1 MRGLVRLL
9 HQVVHSTTITE
20 ARVRWDSRNRA
31 NPILRTAK
39 VYPARIRP
47 ASAPA
52 FRNGRKRSRRC
63 FRPVA
68 RFAAKER
75 VENKGVLQ
83 CSWHSACLAIDARVW
98 SALAWTCRN
107 NDARHGLRE
116 RPPKSNFQTRGVA

>member
-68 RFAAKER
+68 RFAAKESI
-75 VENKGVLQ
+75 ENNGACNALGIAFALQLTRASGV
-83 CSWHSACLAIDARVW
+83 
-98 SALAWTCRN
+98 
-107 NDARHGLRE
+107 
-116 RPPKSNFQTRGVA
+116 P